1 MNTIMRMC
9 MWNSISFLICNAH
22 VHFHYKVSQQ
32 ICKYNRNLCS
42 MITCIAMQV
51 HSQASNEWNKLIM
64 FTKQKHQLRA
74 IAICSLLGKLYNV
87 DMPFV
92 HTSYSLAEK

>member
-9 MWNSISFLICNAH
+9 MWNNISFSMCLLVCMKHVYAH

-42 MITCIAMQV
+42 LIICIAKEV
-51 HSQASNEWNKLIM
+51 HSQASNEWNKFIM
-64 FTKQKHQLRA
+64 FTKQKHQW
-74 IAICSLLGKLYNV
+74 
-87 DMPFV
+87 
-92 HTSYSLAEK
+92 